1 MSTQSTA
8 AVPSDYLTLFDH
20 LFAIRGSDNFE
31 HLLHQQVGL
40 LIAARDPL
48 SLLLIAEQTMLWRR
62 WQVAALLFVHLLIA
76 VSRMRTKDLDPGY
89 DEPTLV
95 HRANTIISLVTRHS
109 ARLTSSLDLI
119 LHGLRR
125 MRSALRNAGL
135 REPHL
140 SEWLHI
146 AFHRLCYSDRRKQAL
161 RVTAAQLQP
170 DNAEIGQRY
179 RSAAGSARAV
189 FIRSL
194 DTLSEHDASVSAS
207 RRKRGRNLAW
217 LSISFA
223 VSLALAIYLKDRFS
237 FPGVS
242 MLFLGGN
249 WLGAALIAWPF
260 LLFATWVFALAESR
274 RTRTFHF
281 MSPEHL
287 IANKSIIRGKITSFR
302 DDWFFHIF
310 QFVWLPTLLIAW
322 FLFAEYQAL
331 PGVLPQIWK
340 STPQRVSTLHDFLQS
355 LGPAFWPNCPDA
367 VGFLRKAR
375 IVLAS
380 DAIGL
385 ALASAAAAVSIYRQI
400 YIQRERIRL
409 AKSLY
414 WWDWRV
420 DRPEYVVRLLMIG
433 FISFLAIILLVKV
446 AVISL
451 AASELVGRDTL
462 AVSYFASDGTGGLK
476 FLVGIFRDLLWVV
489 FLFGLYVIVSIY
501 SHWNLAEYRVTDSLL
516 FAIYIAALALMA
528 VPLFA
533 LELRLD
539 EAKDAYI
546 SGLMNPN
553 QPGSIADAAKYL
565 RDIATLRDWRLSVR
579 FGLFEN
585 PQFLLFFQAI
595 VIVAQYTLKEAKLPS
610 LPLPKFLRPA
620 AAKGPSDGG

>member
-1 MSTQSTA
+1 
-8 AVPSDYLTLFDH
+8 
-20 LFAIRGSDNFE
+20 
-31 HLLHQQVGL
+31 
-40 LIAARDPL
+40 
-48 SLLLIAEQTMLWRR
+48 
-62 WQVAALLFVHLLIA
+62 
-76 VSRMRTKDLDPGY
+76 
-89 DEPTLV
+89 
-95 HRANTIISLVTRHS
+95 
-109 ARLTSSLDLI
+109 
-119 LHGLRR
+119 
-125 MRSALRNAGL
+125 
-135 REPHL
+135 
-140 SEWLHI
+140 
-146 AFHRLCYSDRRKQAL
+146 
-161 RVTAAQLQP
+161 
-170 DNAEIGQRY
+170 
-179 RSAAGSARAV
+179 
-189 FIRSL
+189 
-194 DTLSEHDASVSAS
+194 
-207 RRKRGRNLAW
+207 
-217 LSISFA
+217 
-223 VSLALAIYLKDRFS
+223 LAIYLKDRFS

-242 MLFLGGN
+242 MFFLGGN

-340 STPQRVSTLHDFLQS
+340 STPQRVSTLQDFLQS

-375 IVLAS
+375 IILAS